1 MLAETATVQSVVGAS
16 EMLGCERRCASW
28 LSHPL
33 LLSSAKPSASSSLIN
48 MSSVWQSPP
57 NSPVASQH
65 LGLKHAFPC
74 QASAGVSNLP
84 HCRETWLGAVSLHFW
99 VWLTDHSTDSKD
111 IIRMLKL
118 QGVQMGPQRCAPS
131 NAETWGLMWKNKQKE
146 QICITGEFI
155 PPSDK
160 CTILKAS
167 RMESVA
173 SYKISLRWVGN
184 EKHGCD
190 EMVSYSFQFTF

>member
-1 MLAETATVQSVVGAS
+1 MLPETADSSVSGWGFWDARLWAS
-16 EMLGCERRCASW
+16 LCVLATG

-57 NSPVASQH
+57 NSPVTSQH
-65 LGLKHAFPC
+65 LGLAFPC

-84 HCRETWLGAVSLHFW
+84 YCRETWLGAVSLHFW
-99 VWLTDHSTDSKD
+99 AWLTILQDHSTDSKD
-111 IIRMLKL
+111 IIGMLKL
-118 QGVQMGPQRCAPS
+118 QGVQMGQQRCA
-131 NAETWGLMWKNKQKE
+131 LQKYGVWSE
-146 QICITGEFI
+146 RTSRKSRFALQDGEFI

-160 CTILKAS
+160 CTKLKAS
-167 RMESVA
+167 WMESVA
-173 SYKISLRWVGN
+173 SYKIGLWWVGN

-190 EMVSYSFQFTF
+190 EMVSCS